1 MLKGCYIDR
10 VRIQDLHQVQYRFD
24 ALQPQFTNKLRAFH
38 RRRWTTQVRFGH
50 LNQNHGHASAG
61 EVFPKRLD
69 HNTPNSPNTPQEIA
83 PRPTNPLATNNN
95 NIPLD
100 NQHHTN
106 SYPTYNN
113 ESTLNA
119 AINLLNLNTR
129 TIPPTPTNS
138 IASLNSF
145 FGNLMAAQ
153 STEPNFYEPYPTM
166 QQNCLGYD
174 LKIQTLDTT

>member
-24 ALQPQFTNKLRAFH
+24 ALQPQFTNELRAFH

-50 LNQNHGHASAG
+50 LNQNHGHVSASK
-61 EVFPKRLD
+61 VFPKHLD
-69 HNTPNSPNTPQEIA
+69 HSTPSSPNTPQEIS
-83 PRPTNPLATNNN
+83 PRPTNPPATNNK

-100 NQHHTN
+100 NQHHTD

-119 AINLLNLNTR
+119 VINLLNLNTKI
-129 TIPPTPTNS
+129 IPPTPANS
-138 IASLNSF
+138 VASLNSF
-145 FGNLMAAQ
+145 SGNLMAAQ
-153 STEPNFYEPYPTM
+153 STKPNFCEPYPTM
-166 QQNCLGYD
+166 QQNHLGYN